1 MTYFICEA
9 QELVAEV
16 DSMDASSLYVS
27 IVVGGKYDSTCLF
40 PHVFPIRMFG
50 KMLNTAFPAILIGE
64 MSFSG
69 SISPSTLHL
78 SA

>member
-27 IVVGGKYDSTCLF
+27 IVVGGKYDS
-40 PHVFPIRMFG
+40 
-50 KMLNTAFPAILIGE
+50 
-64 MSFSG
+64 
-69 SISPSTLHL
+69 ISHPYVWKNVEHRISCY
-78 SA
+78 SNR